1 VIFSHDRQVNFS
13 RTVWITLH
21 LSPATRDRAIAAD
34 WFRRFEGAGLDGV
47 MAKRLDAPYR
57 AGERTMIK
65 VKHERTADC
74 LVAGFRWHKKGA
86 GTMIGSPRRLMPNA
100 KKPRAV
106 RLSRPQLPTIN
117 CSAPDALIDPQ
128 VVRNITK
135 IMGIAAAL
143 SRACAR
149 IL

>member
-1 VIFSHDRQVNFS
+1 
-13 RTVWITLH
+13 
-21 LSPATRDRAIAAD
+21 
-34 WFRRFEGAGLDGV
+34 

-100 KKPRAV
+100 
-106 RLSRPQLPTIN
+106 T
-117 CSAPDALIDPQ
+117 
-128 VVRNITK
+128 
-135 IMGIAAAL
+135 
-143 SRACAR
+143 SRAP
-149 IL
+149 